1 MGDPRGFLKHQRQTA
16 SLRKSSERLGDWEEH
31 YIPLDEEKKRLQ
43 GSRCMDCGV
52 PFCQS
57 GCPLGNLIPDFNDL
71 VFKDQWKEALR
82 TLHATNNF
90 PEFTGKIC
98 PAPCENACVL
108 GVIEPAVTIKQ
119 MEVSI
124 IDKAFE
130 EGYVKAQMPA
140 FKTGKTVAIVGAG
153 PAGLACAQQLNRAGH
168 SITVYERSPKAGG
181 LVQWGIPAYKLRK
194 EVVQRRV
201 DLLTEEGINFVY
213 NTCVGKE
220 ISWKELIEKF
230 DAVVVAIGAEKSR
243 DLPAPGRDA
252 DGVHYAMEFLPQNIS
267 RIYKE
272 EPWNTTHEIKA
283 TGKDVV
289 VIGGGDTGS
298 DCIGTSLRQ
307 GARSVVN
314 FELLPKPPQD
324 RSGNN
329 PWPQYARVYRV
340 SSSMEENF
348 STGGQ
353 TEYNILTKEFIKDD
367 KGKLKALKTVN
378 VEWTPR
384 PNGPPAM
391 KEVPGSDKIWNVQL
405 ALLAMGFLGPVTE
418 SLVKELGV
426 ELDVRSNIKTDEN
439 TKMTNIKGLFAA
451 GDCRRGQSLVVWAIA
466 EGREI
471 ASNVDSYLIGQASL
485 LPRVRLTPYRY

>member
-16 SLRKSSERLGDWEEH
+16 SLRKPSERLGDWEEH
-31 YIPLDEEKKRLQ
+31 YIPLDEEKKRIQ

-71 VFKDQWKEALR
+71 VFKNQWKEALR

-98 PAPCENACVL
+98 PAPCENSCVL
-108 GVIEPAVTIKQ
+108 GVIEPPVTIKQ
-119 MEVSI
+119 MEASI
-124 IDKAFE
+124 VDKAFE
-130 EGYVKAQMPA
+130 EGYIRAQMPA

-168 SITVYERSPKAGG
+168 SVTVYERSPKAGG
-181 LVQWGIPAYKLRK
+181 LVRWGIPAYKLRK

-201 DLLTEEGINFVY
+201 DLLVEEGIRFVY
-213 NTCVGKE
+213 NTAVGKD
-220 ISWKELIEKF
+220 ISWKELKEKF
-230 DAVVVAIGAEKSR
+230 NAVVVAIGAEKPR
-243 DLPAPGRDA
+243 DLPVLGREA

-272 EPWNTTHEIKA
+272 EPWNTQHEIKA

-348 STGGQ
+348 NVGG
-353 TEYNILTKEFIKDD
+353 TTDYNILTKEFIKDE
-367 KGKLKALKTVN
+367 KGKLKAVKTVG

-384 PNGPPAM
+384 PNGGPAM
-391 KEVPGSDKIWNVQL
+391 SEVPGTEKIWNVQL

-471 ASNVDSYLIGQASL
+471 ASNVDAYLTGQPSL
-485 LPRVRLTPYRY
+485 LPRVRLTPYKY